1 MLYSPIVYY
10 RTRLRGLRRV
20 WRINVPIYEYYCPD
34 CAVEFEKLVKISESN
49 AVQDCPECGG
59 RHTHKKLSTF
69 ATSGGTTGKSAA
81 ASSCGGG
88 GRFS

>member
-1 MLYSPIVYY
+1 MA
-10 RTRLRGLRRV
+10 
-20 WRINVPIYEYYCPD
+20 VPIYEYYCPD
-34 CAVEFEKLVKISESN
+34 CDVEFDKLVKLSESN

-69 ATSGGTTGKSAA
+69 ATRGGSTSQGAVATGG
-81 ASSCGGG
+81 CGGG